1 MADTRTPDVN
11 AMAEAMYISFHQ
23 RADRVRSWATAPV
36 EDIGPESGRMTWT
49 FLASVAAAV
58 PSIEERLDAAE
69 RVVGDAP
76 VSARPAPATVTTTP
90 GTATV
95 PPVVHVAPVAQ
106 PVPAPMVVA
115 PPTAGIDTQTEGFD
129 GADMLAQREARAA
142 AAAGAAERA
151 RENAAAAAA
160 AEVVPIVPPAA
171 NPPAP
176 PTAVFPPVT
185 P

>member
-1 MADTRTPDVN
+1 MATRTPDVN
-11 AMAEAMYISFHQ
+11 AMAEAMFLAFHQ
-23 RADRVRSWATAPV
+23 RADRVRNWATAPV

-76 VSARPAPATVTTTP
+76 VTARPAPATVTTTP
-90 GTATV
+90 GTATA
-95 PPVVHVAPVAQ
+95 PPVVHVAPIA
-106 PVPAPMVVA
+106 PPAPEPVVVA
-115 PPTAGIDTQTEGFD
+115 PPTAAIATEAPAEPPGFD
-129 GADMLAQREARAA
+129 GAAMLAMREARAA

-151 RENAAAAAA
+151 RENAAAAAV
-160 AEVVPIVPPAA
+160 AEAVPIVPPAA
-171 NPPAP
+171 N
-176 PTAVFPPVT
+176 VGGT